1 MSLLETIQRVYWG
14 CRTTV
19 RIKGTQSDQWRPAT
33 RLTTSRSDCD
43 RSSRNELDFI
53 QPMKIAPRLCQTTH
67 KLWDGKVIR
76 LYFQQAIWEVGVVEG
91 GKARSVSDS
100 VRQWRCAPAI
110 SNLFRQADG
119 RDFSWQTNL
128 RVDCRSLSKKEYLKL
143 FQAMRRPGTD
153 KFTSRVWCGLEF
165 KMLLFYPFRV
175 VQCTTSALLHL

>member
-19 RIKGTQSDQWRPAT
+19 WIKGTQSDQWRPAT

-67 KLWDGKVIR
+67 KLLDGKVIR

-91 GKARSVSDS
+91 GKARRVSDS

-128 RVDCRSLSKKEYLKL
+128 RVDCRSLSKRNIWSCSR
-143 FQAMRRPGTD
+143 QCAAPGRTSLHQESGVAWNS
-153 KFTSRVWCGLEF
+153 KCFFFTLSE
-165 KMLLFYPFRV
+165 
-175 VQCTTSALLHL
+175 